1 MIDAHFHLWNPARA
15 DYGWMPK
22 DDPVLARPYR
32 LADAS
37 AVFDAAGIDRAVLV
51 QAAPSIE
58 ETEYMLGIADSSA
71 RIAAIVGWVDFEDA
85 VHRRHLERFAAHD
98 RFRSV
103 RPMVQDI
110 PDDDWILRPD
120 IRWAFD
126 ALLELDLAF
135 DALGFPRHMRRFLRL
150 FEAYPDLR
158 AVVDHA
164 FKPQIGAAEFDGWAA
179 DMEKLASETNVVCKL
194 SGLVTEAG
202 QSHDDDVLK
211 PYVDHLLAVFGP
223 DRLMWGSDWP
233 VCRLKCE
240 YADWHS
246 QAARLTASVPESA
259 RGRIFAGTARQ
270 FYRI

>member
-1 MIDAHFHLWNPARA
+1 MIDAHFHLWNPARG

-32 LADAS
+32 LPDAC
-37 AVFDAAGIDRAVLV
+37 AAFDAVGINRAVLV

-58 ETEYMLGIADSSA
+58 ETEYMLGIADSSE
-71 RIAAIVGWVDFEDA
+71 RIAAIVGWVDFENVD
-85 VHRRHLERFAAHD
+85 HRHHLERFAAHD

-110 PDDDWILRPD
+110 QDDDWILRPD

-126 ALLELDLAF
+126 ALIDLDLAF
-135 DALGFPRHMRRFLRL
+135 DALGFPRHAARFLQL
-150 FEAYPDLR
+150 FRDYPDLR
-158 AVVDHA
+158 VVIDHG
-164 FKPQIGAAEFDGWAA
+164 FKPSVASAEFDEWAA
-179 DMEKLASETNVVCKL
+179 DMEKLADETNAVCKL

-202 QSHDDDVLK
+202 QDHGDDVLR
-211 PYVDHLLAVFGP
+211 PYVHHLLEVFGP

-240 YADWHS
+240 YAEWRQ
-246 QAARLTASVPESA
+246 QAFRLTADIPEPA
-259 RGRIFAGTARQ
+259 KYRIFGGTARD